1 MLQHMLDGPPV
12 ALDLEEASALVADDL
27 APDEA
32 LKDLLGDD
40 GRDEQLDFFELR
52 RQVPRFRPILVALAA
67 RAAGARGVDHD
78 VQYTAELLH
87 LGLFL
92 HDVGIGREGGRR
104 RWVARQL
111 IKNSVRWISSAS
123 LSIRAMEISR
133 HAHPHMLG
141 EVLDTL
147 REFSDGQAICRDI
160 QRGLIPSREDWR
172 EHSDAHVGALFAF
185 CCRSGAALA
194 SADTT
199 RRVSL
204 GRFGR
209 HFGRLWHVSEDVS
222 MLLHGEG
229 GTHLVTRA
237 LAGRPVFPL
246 VVAMESSPVVVERWR
261 EFNAEPSHELGERLV
276 ALILG
281 TGAIGVSRE
290 VMAQE
295 SWAARQALRD
305 LPDSS
310 YRRVLDKLARKLAR
324 VGKSMPEGNEP

>member
-1 MLQHMLDGPPV
+1 
-12 ALDLEEASALVADDL
+12 
-27 APDEA
+27 
-32 LKDLLGDD
+32 
-40 GRDEQLDFFELR
+40 
-52 RQVPRFRPILVALAA
+52 
-67 RAAGARGVDHD
+67 
-78 VQYTAELLH
+78 
-87 LGLFL
+87 
-92 HDVGIGREGGRR
+92 
-104 RWVARQL
+104 
-111 IKNSVRWISSAS
+111 
-123 LSIRAMEISR
+123 
-133 HAHPHMLG
+133 
-141 EVLDTL
+141 
-147 REFSDGQAICRDI
+147 
-160 QRGLIPSREDWR
+160 
-172 EHSDAHVGALFAF
+172 
-185 CCRSGAALA
+185 
-194 SADTT
+194 
-199 RRVSL
+199 
-204 GRFGR
+204 
-209 HFGRLWHVSEDVS
+209 

-276 ALILG
+276 ELILG